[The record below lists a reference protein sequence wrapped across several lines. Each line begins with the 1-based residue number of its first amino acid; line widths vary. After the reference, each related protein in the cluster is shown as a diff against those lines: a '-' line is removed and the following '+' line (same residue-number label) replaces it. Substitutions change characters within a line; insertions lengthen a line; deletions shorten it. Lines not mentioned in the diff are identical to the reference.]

1 MLQDVCSV
9 RRKSQPWLILA
20 HVYDRHHIHDITNV
34 ILFCYFFFVWN
45 DNISLKIW
53 LKVQSLKN
61 GHEVQD
67 MFAPPHTHTHFYD
80 SMHSSWQA
88 LHKFVRSL
96 MTSVTPAWFDSVRV
110 CCFVM
115 HLYLLLCRWWHSAS
129 SHFVFSWQDLHF
141 CSSLLSFKNGAMPKQ
156 HPRF

>member
-1 MLQDVCSV
+1 MFQDVCSV

-67 MFAPPHTHTHFYD
+67 MFVFIVSPPPLLWQHALKLASTPQVCAKSDDQCYP
-80 SMHSSWQA
+80 SMIWQCSCLLFCDAFVPTFVSLVA
-88 LHKFVRSL
+88 LSK
-96 MTSVTPAWFDSVRV
+96 
-110 CCFVM
+110 
-115 HLYLLLCRWWHSAS
+115 
-129 SHFVFSWQDLHF
+129 
-141 CSSLLSFKNGAMPKQ
+141 LSFCFQ
-156 HPRF
+156 LTRFTLLFLASKL